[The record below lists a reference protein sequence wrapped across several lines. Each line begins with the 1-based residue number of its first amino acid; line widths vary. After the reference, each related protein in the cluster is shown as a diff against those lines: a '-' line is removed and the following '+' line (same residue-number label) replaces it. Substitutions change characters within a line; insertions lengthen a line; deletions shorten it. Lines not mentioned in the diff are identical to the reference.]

1 MVFANM
7 VRAVSVGVPA
17 LVIALDGGSLAV
29 LYVAAVGTGVAEL
42 FYDTAAQ
49 SILPSL
55 VPRSGLDRANG
66 RLYGVELGAQELA
79 GPPLGGALVAVAV
92 ALSFATSAVL
102 WVVAIVAL
110 LALRGSFR
118 PRREGPRTTLRTD
131 VREGLSFLLRR
142 PMLRTMALMVGM
154 LNFAS
159 SAVGTVLVLFAVGPE
174 SAMGL
179 TEPQFG
185 MLFAVMAAA
194 GLLGGLVAEPVQR
207 RLGRARVVTLAVLGM
222 IAYVGIPALTT
233 NLVVITVG
241 LFAGGLALM
250 LGNIAMV
257 SFRQRV
263 TPDHLLGRVNSTF
276 RLVAWGT
283 RPLGAAVGGALGQ
296 WFGVR
301 SVFAV
306 MGLVAVAVLVPN
318 RRITDQALA
327 DAETVRDDEPV
338 PSS

>member
-1 MVFANM
+1 
-7 VRAVSVGVPA
+7 VGVPA
-17 LVIALDGGSLAV
+17 LLIAVDGGSLAV

-42 FYDTAAQ
+42 FYDTAGQ
-49 SILPSL
+49 SIIPSL
-55 VPRSGLDRANG
+55 VPRSRLDRANG

-79 GPPLGGALVAVAV
+79 GPPLGGALVAIAL
-92 ALSFATSAVL
+92 ALSLATSAAL
-102 WVVAIVAL
+102 WVIAIVVL
-110 LALRGSFR
+110 LALKGSFR
-118 PRREGPRTTLRTD
+118 PRREGPPTTLRTD
-131 VREGLSFLLRR
+131 VREGLRFLLQR
-142 PMLRTMALMVGM
+142 PTLRTTALMVGM

-185 MLFAVMAAA
+185 ILFAVAAA
-194 GLLGGLVAEPVQR
+194 GGLLGGLVAEPIQR
-207 RLGRARVVTLAVLGM
+207 RLGRARVVTLTVLGM
-222 IAYVGIPALTT
+222 IVYVGTPALTP
-233 NLVVITVG
+233 NLAVIAVAM
-241 LFAGGLALM
+241 FAGGLTIM

-263 TPDHLLGRVNSTF
+263 TPDHLLGRVNSAF

-283 RPLGAAVGGALGQ
+283 RPLGAAAGGALGQ

-306 MGLVAVAVLVPN
+306 MGLLAVTVLIPN
-318 RRITDQALA
+318 RRITDEALA
-327 DAETVRDDEPV
+327 DAERVRDDEPV